1 MIETQTIGRAGNN
14 TLYGT
19 SCMRHFHEYNHSSLN
34 IFTTVVN
41 SVNVSRRFVDKGD
54 MGFCTKVSSI
64 LLLRVNGL
72 ANSKQVKP
80 RSFTIVISMNLPLTT
95 DIQSC

>member
-41 SVNVSRRFVDKGD
+41 SVYVSRRFVDKGD

-72 ANSKQVKP
+72 ANSKQMKP